1 MTEVPEFVDPSADFE
16 ACNPLRP
23 DAVRLAGT
31 TRGGKPCV
39 LINNTGQVLPEHEL
53 RQILA
58 GLIDNNVF
66 GVKGRS
72 ASGANTIAL
81 ARREASHVQIGVDLY
96 RLIVYRYEARIEP
109 F

>member
-1 MTEVPEFVDPSADFE
+1 MTDLPEFVDPSADFE

-23 DAVRLAGT
+23 DAVRLPGT
-31 TRGGKPCV
+31 TRGGKPCILV
-39 LINNTGQVLPEHEL
+39 NNTGKALPETEL
-53 RQILA
+53 RAILA
-58 GLIDNNVF
+58 GLIENDAF
-66 GVKGRS
+66 GIKGRS

-81 ARREASHVQIGVDLY
+81 ARREATHIQIGADLY